1 MLVKDLNNPR
11 IASIRESYGRA
22 LVKFGSQNEKIVVL
36 DADVS
41 SSTLTKYF
49 KDAYPERFFNV
60 GIAEAGMVDT
70 AVGLALEGYV
80 PFVNSFSS
88 LLCNRAFEQIRTCV
102 SYANT
107 NVKIVSSYAGIS
119 DYKDGPTHHT
129 VFDISVMRAMPNMV
143 ILVSAD
149 PVETEKMVKIA
160 ADYNGPIYLRLSRA
174 DMPVLFTDDTE
185 VILGKGNILKPG
197 SDITLI
203 CTGILLHRTLLA
215 AESLEKEGISA
226 RVLEIHTI
234 KPLDKEIILK
244 CAGETRAIVTIEEN
258 NIIGGLFSAV
268 AELLALS
275 DLKRPI
281 GPIGINDCYACTAPD
296 PESLLDFM
304 GLDSKNIIMTSKKV
318 LNIKID

>member
-1 MLVKDLNNPR
+1 MLVKDLNNPK

-41 SSTLTKYF
+41 NSTLTKYF
-49 KDAYPERFFNV
+49 WDAYPERFFNV

-70 AVGLALEGYV
+70 AVGLALEGYI

-102 SYANT
+102 SYAST
-107 NVKIVSSYAGIS
+107 NVKIIASFAGIS

-129 VFDISVMRAMPNMV
+129 VFDVSVMRAMPNMV
-143 ILVSAD
+143 VLISAD

-160 ADYNGPIYLRLSRA
+160 ADYNGPVYLRLSRA

-215 AESLEKEGISA
+215 AESLGKEGIS
-226 RVLEIHTI
+226 
-234 KPLDKEIILK
+234 
-244 CAGETRAIVTIEEN
+244 
-258 NIIGGLFSAV
+258 
-268 AELLALS
+268 
-275 DLKRPI
+275 
-281 GPIGINDCYACTAPD
+281 
-296 PESLLDFM
+296 
-304 GLDSKNIIMTSKKV
+304 
-318 LNIKID
+318 